1 MTTIAILG
9 SGRVAAN
16 LADKLGA
23 AGHSVLIGTRNPAA
37 ATESWAGLPVTFTT
51 AREAADRA
59 GIVINATPGDSS
71 PQRLRALRDVLRGK
85 VLVDIANAT
94 RRGPDGLPG
103 GLCFPDSS
111 LAEVLQDALPETR
124 VVKTLNTM
132 LFTVMTNPRLL
143 ATPPTAFLSGA
154 DPAAKDLVRG
164 LLGDLGWP
172 PEWIEDLGGIDTA
185 RGTEALVLLVPAL
198 LRKHGPRPFALTIAR
213 ELLQSSSVTVD

>member
-16 LADKLGA
+16 LAGKLSA
-23 AGHSVLIGTRNPAA
+23 AGHSVLIGTRDPAA
-37 ATESWAGLPVTFTT
+37 APERWTGPPATFTT
-51 AREAADRA
+51 AREAAERA
-59 GIVINATPGDSS
+59 EVVVNATPGDSS
-71 PQRLRALRDVLRGK
+71 PERLRALRDVLRGK

-94 RRGPDGLPG
+94 RRGADGLPG
-103 GLCFPDSS
+103 GLCFPNGS

-143 ATPPTAFLSGA
+143 ATPPTAFLSGD

-172 PEWIEDLGGIDTA
+172 PEWIEDLGDIGTA

-198 LRKHGPRPFALTIAR
+198 LRKHGPRPFALTIAI
-213 ELLQSSSVTVD
+213 SA